1 MKQRNLTGN
10 VSDSHKTHLCQA
22 VEQSLLHRPLYSGYV
37 QYAIPTRDKVAPVAQ
52 TRINRILRVLLFH
65 FCSDCACT
73 LIKRMFYCSTTF
85 SVEMSVST
93 ILLAHGLR

>member
-1 MKQRNLTGN
+1 MKTMKQRNLTGN

-65 FCSDCACT
+65 YCSDC
-73 LIKRMFYCSTTF
+73 
-85 SVEMSVST
+85 VE
-93 ILLAHGLR
+93 GG

>member
-65 FCSDCACT
+65 FCSDWWE
-73 LIKRMFYCSTTF
+73 LGDF
-85 SVEMSVST
+85 SD
-93 ILLAHGLR
+93 LLHGAGSGIP